1 MNPDIKGKLMI
12 LAGAAGIIFIGFYD
26 LIMERGYVSFGIFS
40 ALALLVCIG
49 LLSVG
54 IYLLT
59 GRK

>member
-1 MNPDIKGKLMI
+1 MNPDIRSKLMI
-12 LAGAAGIIFIGFYD
+12 LAGAGGIIFIGVYD

-49 LLSVG
+49 LLSAG
-54 IYLLT
+54 IYLIT